1 MAIYNLLII
10 LTIFLTIFLLSKK
23 LKLLRDDTSYSKHKM
38 IGIENK
44 SPVVLGGIFILIVFL
59 IFSEEASIFLK
70 LSTILIT
77 LLGLMSDRNILPNPR
92 IRLILQ
98 ITILISLSFY
108 EGLEINDLRF
118 YYFNFFLENY
128 FFNLFFTVFCL
139 AILINGSNFLD
150 GLNGLVSGYY
160 LIVLLSLIL
169 LWNLSPNI
177 VEVEIKFINLIFFS
191 LLIFFIFNIFGLVY
205 LGDSGTYLISLL
217 IGVYLIK
224 FSLSNE
230 LISPYYIA
238 VLLWYPAFENF
249 FSITRRISKK
259 NNVSL
264 ADNSHLH
271 QLFFLYLKSKN
282 LFSKKFL
289 NSSCT
294 IFLLSFN
301 IPSMII
307 ASFYA
312 SKSNVLLII
321 IFLNIFFYLLTYY
334 FFFKY
339 FVNKK

>member
-1 MAIYNLLII
+1 MALYNLLII
-10 LTIFLTIFLLSKK
+10 IPIFLSIFVLSKK
-23 LKLLRDDTSYSKHKM
+23 LKILRDDTSYSDHKM

-44 SPVVLGGIFILIVFL
+44 SPVVLGGIYILIVFL
-59 IFSEEASIFLK
+59 IFSEDASIFLK
-70 LSTILIT
+70 LSTISIT
-77 LLGLMSDRNILPNPR
+77 LLGLMSDRNILPSPR

-98 ITILISLSFY
+98 ISILLALSFY

-118 YYFNFFLENY
+118 DYFNFFLTNNL
-128 FFNLFFTVFCL
+128 FNLFFVIFCL

-169 LWNLSPNI
+169 LWNLSSNTI
-177 VEVEIKFINLIFFS
+177 EMELNFITLIFFS
-191 LLIFFIFNIFGLVY
+191 LLIFFVFNIFGQVY

-224 FSLSNE
+224 FNLSNYF
-230 LISPYYIA
+230 ISPYYIA
-238 VLLWYPAFENF
+238 LLLWYPAFENF
-249 FSITRRISKK
+249 FSITRRILKK

-271 QLFFLYLKSKN
+271 HLFFLFLKSKN
-282 LFSKKFL
+282 LFPKNLS
-289 NSSCT
+289 NSFCT
-294 IFLLSFN
+294 IFLLMLN
-301 IPSMII
+301 TPSMIA

-312 SKSNVLLII
+312 SKSNVLLAII
-321 IFLNIFFYLLTYY
+321 SLNIFLYLLAYY
-334 FFFKY
+334 FFVKY